1 MAARYLRTSPL
12 DLRMVL
18 PLRVNLLRFVQKVL
32 ALAGIPPGIRVVI
45 PNVLPP
51 NPAKDLEGSSA

>member
-1 MAARYLRTSPL
+1 MRVYIDGALVTTCPMSEAGLRRTT
-12 DLRMVL
+12 DKMYIG
-18 PLRVNLLRFVQKVL
+18 
-32 ALAGIPPGIRVVI
+32 AGIVVVI